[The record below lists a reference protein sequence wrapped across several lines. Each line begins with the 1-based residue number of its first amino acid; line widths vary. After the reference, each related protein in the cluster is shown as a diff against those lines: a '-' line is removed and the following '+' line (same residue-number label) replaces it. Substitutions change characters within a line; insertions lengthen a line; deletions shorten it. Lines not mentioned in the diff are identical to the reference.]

1 MCMLT
6 MEVQGPLAG
15 GAGLLPPRGLQDQIE
30 VVRFDGKYLNWMSH
44 LAGPS

>member
-15 GAGLLPPRGLQDQIE
+15 GAGLLPPRGRQDQIE
-30 VVRFDGKYLNWMSH
+30 VVRFGMYLNWMSL
-44 LAGPS
+44 LAGPF